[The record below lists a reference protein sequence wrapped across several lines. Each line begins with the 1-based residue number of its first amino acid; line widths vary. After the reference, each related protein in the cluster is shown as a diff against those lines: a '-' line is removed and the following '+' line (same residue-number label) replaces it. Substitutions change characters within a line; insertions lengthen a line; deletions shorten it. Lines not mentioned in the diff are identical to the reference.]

1 MASESSIIQP
11 ILAAVVVDVLSGA
24 VIKPAAAGGT
34 FTYLRP
40 DGSSIFRPDGTS
52 IYTRP

>member
-34 FTYLRP
+34 FTYIQSDGPNYFQP
-40 DGSSIFRPDGTS
+40 DGSSLYLIP
-52 IYTRP
+52 

>member
-1 MASESSIIQP
+1 MALPPRALRPS
-11 ILAAVVVDVLSGA
+11 LAPTLTRALTRPRL
-24 VIKPAAAGGT
+24 KPTTGGT